1 MQRLLTLL
9 AIAVVAAACNEY
21 RSARMAAFVHRRSAD
36 AQIRLGRAQLRLWRP
51 EEARQSFARAA
62 KLDDKCG
69 PRIASAYF
77 DVAKELAALS
87 RDAVATN
94 PLVAKY
100 AGLADSTFGSR
111 TRAREWLFPAVV
123 RRLPSFGTEQAAAIV
138 RRTDS
143 EFDPRQGRTML
154 EVMQDEIMATGNV
167 PKRLLPYYDI
177 AYEVIDK
184 SDRDNRLWLAR
195 SYASMALALPESN
208 AEEIQRSI
216 ARAVE
221 IDFRFNDNPELL
233 AVRARLGERG
243 DVPPLTKMA
252 KTANLLFNIVRAA
265 AAYAKEHHEYPP
277 CPSIHSFIGDLS
289 HYANEPL
296 STLDGWGGQ
305 LQCTVLPHRLW
316 FSVESPGP
324 DGEHGRGEKLTAFEV
339 MHRPDDDAPADIYME
354 AGFYAPPHWSKD
366 DVLTMYGQK

>member
-1 MQRLLTLL
+1 MTLAAL
-9 AIAVVAAACNEY
+9 AAGCGGGEY
-21 RSARMAAFVHRRSAD
+21 RSARMAAFLHRRSAD

-51 EEARQSFARAA
+51 EEAQESFARAA
-62 KLDDKCG
+62 KLDDKCA
-69 PRIASAYF
+69 PRIAAAYLGA
-77 DVAKELAALS
+77 AKDLAALS
-87 RDAVATN
+87 RDAVAAN
-94 PLVAKY
+94 PLVARY
-100 AGLADSTFGSR
+100 AGLAETFDPT

-123 RRLPSFGTEQAAAIV
+123 RRLPSFDTEQAVAIF
-138 RRTDS
+138 RRADS
-143 EFDPRQGRTML
+143 AFDPRQGRTML

-167 PKRLLPYYDI
+167 PERLLPYYDI
-177 AYEVIDK
+177 AYEVIGK
-184 SDRDNRLWLAR
+184 ERRDDRLWLAR
-195 SYASMALALPESN
+195 SYASMALTLPESN
-208 AEEIQRSI
+208 AEEIRLAI

-221 IDFRFNDNPELL
+221 LDFRFDDNPELL
-233 AVRARLGERG
+233 AVRARLGESG
-243 DVPPLTKMA
+243 EGPPLTKMA

-265 AAYAKEHHEYPP
+265 AAYAKEHHEYPA

-316 FSVESPGP
+316 FSIESPGP

-339 MHRPDDDAPADIYME
+339 MHRQDDDAPADIYLE

-366 DVLTMYGQK
+366 DVLKMYGQK